1 MTRLFRRAV
10 PHALIA
16 LSLVGGA
23 CSPNNEVQPGAPVL
37 VSLAITEPSLG
48 NNVVVVT
55 KDTPNCPADYKE
67 GEACDPTM
75 FGVCEL
81 DANVVCQCNGTDMC
95 DATKGKLNCT
105 FPPTYRVLATF
116 DRILDTT
123 PFDESKAVATLSAM
137 PTTDATAATDYTSS
151 GAPIGAVFPNLMPL
165 SAGGGFPGFPNI
177 TGPTILA
184 VGSPAL
190 PADTTVTFALD
201 KTLVRAKDKKTPFTG
216 GGLLA
221 DGVIA
226 FNTSGFSAS
235 ITTPAAPGPE
245 PMSGGSDMMV
255 MCPDAGADAGTS
267 DGGNADGGASDGAT
281 SDASNADAGVSDAA
295 TSDAAASDAGTSDA
309 GTSDAGT
316 SDAGTSDAGT
326 TPAPVSTDVPADMNT
341 TAIVIDFTNPVDQTV
356 LGHITMTENGKPF
369 TAFVTDPAGDMFTT
383 QEVKISPAMETTWA
397 AGKTYT
403 VTVDANATD
412 VVGDKLGTPVSA
424 MFTMSA
430 K

>member
-16 LSLVGGA
+16 LSLIGGA

-67 GEACDPTM
+67 GAACDPTM

-81 DANVVCQCNGTDMC
+81 DANLVCQCNGTDMC

-123 PFDESKAVATLSAM
+123 PFDENKAVATLSGM
-137 PTTDATAATDYTSS
+137 PTTDATAATDYTST

-165 SAGGGFPGFPNI
+165 SAGGDFPGFPNI

-190 PADTTVTFALD
+190 PTDTTVTFELD

-226 FNTSGFSAS
+226 FNTSSFSAS
-235 ITTPAAPGPE
+235 ITTPAVPAPA
-245 PMSGGSDMMV
+245 PMSSGSDMTV
-255 MCPDAGADAGTS
+255 MCSDGGADAGES
-267 DGGNADGGASDGAT
+267 DGGNADGGT
-281 SDASNADAGVSDAA
+281 SDAA
-295 TSDAAASDAGTSDA
+295 TSDAAAPDGGATDAAVSDAGVSDGGSSDA
-309 GTSDAGT
+309 A
-316 SDAGTSDAGT
+316 
-326 TPAPVSTDVPADMNT
+326 TPPVSTDVPADMNT
-341 TAIVIDFTNPVDQTV
+341 TAIVIDFTNTVDQTI
-356 LGHITMTENGKPF
+356 LGHITVKEDGQTF
-369 TAFVTDPAGDMFTT
+369 TAFVTDPTGDMFTT
-383 QEVKISPAMETTWA
+383 QELKISPATAWA

-412 VVGDKLGTPVSA
+412 AVGDKLGTPVSA

-430 K
+430 M